1 MDTLCDHME
10 MLWLC
15 SYQTGTMVFSLYT
28 QVGHLTTFYVGHNLE
43 LLFDS
48 WQINTVEG
56 KRHLPN

>member
-1 MDTLCDHME
+1 

-15 SYQTGTMVFSLYT
+15 SYQTGNVFSLYT
-28 QVGHLTTFYVGHNLE
+28 QVGHLMTFYVGHNLE
-43 LLFDS
+43 LLFES